1 MICYVCSIK
10 GGEEMQFKYKLKL
23 ILLIASIIVLNTTLL
38 AQANIIYPAQPGDS
52 LFKIAH
58 RFNTTTH
65 ELTKLNHISNPNMI
79 YVHQK
84 ITIPQKRATIN
95 KEKSF
100 YMQGP
105 PTLKIALTF
114 DDGPD
119 PIYTPQVLDVL
130 EEYDVP
136 ATFFLL
142 GERVEKYPNI
152 TRRII
157 NEGHTI
163 GNHSWSHPDLTTL
176 NDRQLSKEIFNT
188 EQKIE
193 ETVNKET
200 ALLRPPY
207 GFVSSQLITKLKRMD
222 YKVIHWSLD
231 SLDWQAKKKEEVLN
245 KTIPYLNRGAI
256 ILFHSAGG
264 KGQSLIPT
272 IKALPIIIEKLQTHN
287 IELVT
292 VDELLSLNAYRK

>member
-1 MICYVCSIK
+1 M
-10 GGEEMQFKYKLKL
+10 KLKIKVTL
-23 ILLIASIIVLNTTLL
+23 ILIMVSILIPNLISL

-52 LFKIAH
+52 LFKIAY
-58 RFNTTTH
+58 RFNTTVR
-65 ELTKLNHISNPNMI
+65 ELSKINHINNPNMI
-79 YVHQK
+79 YIHQM
-84 ITIPQKRATIN
+84 IEIPAN
-95 KEKSF
+95 KAGVNREKTF

-105 PTLKIALTF
+105 PALKIALTF

-119 PIYTPQVLDVL
+119 PLYTPQVLDVL
-130 EEYDVP
+130 EDYNVP

-142 GERVEKYPNI
+142 GERVDKYPNI

-176 NDRQLSKEIFNT
+176 NDRELSEEIFTT
-188 EQKIE
+188 EEVIE
-193 ETVNKET
+193 ETVNQET

-207 GFVSSQLITKLKRMD
+207 GFVSSSLITKLKRMD

-231 SLDWQAKKKEEVLN
+231 SLDWQAEKKEDVLN
-245 KTIPYLNRGAI
+245 QTIPYLNRGAI

-264 KGQSLIPT
+264 AGQSLMPT
-272 IKALPIIIEKLQTHN
+272 VKALPIIIERLKAHR

-292 VDELLSLNAYRK
+292 VDNLLSIPPYRS